1 MNSLLFSISLI
12 FSGLLISLVGI
23 SYFSHSFANAQ
34 SLGGPTVKITSP
46 VEGQKI
52 NNIHNKSVTFT
63 GISSDNGTSNCQVS
77 IILNNVKPYQPTIP
91 VGSNDYSSWNFP
103 PNAYH
108 ANMKEGQ
115 NKVTAK
121 ISCLASPVNLT
132 KWYSINFTGL
142 ANSIDN
148 GAGMSNQSVQ
158 IKQDEKNGSSTNAIN
173 QTMTA
178 IPPVSNE
185 LKEFTVSIDA
195 GKNPLFLGDK
205 QTFTLVVSDAATHL
219 PISNAEIK
227 GLVTHPSG
235 KSKEFTVTTD
245 ANGQGSYSLKIGKKA
260 MTGKMTLL
268 IQVTKLGYEPKEVKS
283 TADIK
288 ETERVIDVGNPFDGG
303 TGFFNVPIKPKNIFN

>member
-1 MNSLLFSISLI
+1 MNSLLFSLSLI
-12 FSGLLISLVGI
+12 FSILLICLAGI
-23 SYFSHSFANAQ
+23 SYFSHSFVNAQ

-46 VEGQKI
+46 VDGQKI
-52 NNIHNKSVTFT
+52 NNIHNNNVTFT
-63 GISSDNGTSNCQVS
+63 GISSDNATSNCQVS

-108 ANMKEGQ
+108 ANMQEGQ

-121 ISCLASPVNLT
+121 ISCLSSPFNLT
-132 KWYSINFTGL
+132 KWYSVNFTDL
-142 ANSIDN
+142 AISTDN
-148 GAGMSNQSVQ
+148 GPSMSNQSVQ
-158 IKQDEKNGSSTNAIN
+158 VKQDEKNGSSNNTIN
-173 QTMTA
+173 HTITA
-178 IPPVSNE
+178 IPQVGNE
-185 LKEFTVSIDA
+185 LKQFSVSIEA

-205 QTFTLVVSDAATHL
+205 QKFTLVVSDAATHL

-227 GLVTHPSG
+227 GLLTHPSG

-245 ANGQGSYSLKIGKKA
+245 ANGQGSYNLKIGKKA
-260 MTGKMTLL
+260 MTGKITLF

-288 ETERVIDVGNPFDGG
+288 EKERAINVGNPFDGG
-303 TGFFNVPIKPKNIFN
+303 TGFFNIPIKPKNIFN